1 MKRHANQNYR
11 QYMERY
17 AAADYP
23 AARAALVQC
32 IDDLHKQSPHADP
45 SQESD
50 FLRRIGDL
58 FFLEGD
64 ASAARRQYDLSEQ
77 VDPASLLAKYY
88 CAKFLGEKA
97 GDVPAAVAKCDEIVA
112 IATQH
117 PRAESDDDFGTD
129 QYIDKANQ
137 LKQALLGRP

>member
-1 MKRHANQNYR
+1 MKRQANQNYR

-23 AARAALVQC
+23 AARSALVHC
-32 IDDLHKQSPHADP
+32 IDDLHKESPRADP

-58 FFLEGD
+58 FFIEGD

-77 VDPASLLAKYY
+77 ADPTSLLAKYY
-88 CAKFLGEKA
+88 FAKFLGEKA
-97 GDVPAAVAKCDEIVA
+97 GDVLAADAKCDEITA
-112 IATQH
+112 IAQQH
-117 PRAESDDDFGTD
+117 PRAEPDDDSGTV
-129 QYIDKANQ
+129 QYIEKASQ
-137 LKQALLGRP
+137 LKQAALGG